1 MDFDAF
7 TFDTSVLTQAE
18 NSPQDLSFLK
28 QLLTSPIKPIT
39 EAKQQLI
46 KTIDLDLI
54 PLIARYDFE
63 QTVFYESLVMEALSD
78 IEFIY

>member
-18 NSPQDLSFLK
+18 DSSQDLSFLK
-28 QLLTSPIKPIT
+28 QLLTSPVEPIA

-46 KTIDLDLI
+46 QTIDLDLI

-63 QTVFYESLVMEALSD
+63 QTNF
-78 IEFIY
+78 